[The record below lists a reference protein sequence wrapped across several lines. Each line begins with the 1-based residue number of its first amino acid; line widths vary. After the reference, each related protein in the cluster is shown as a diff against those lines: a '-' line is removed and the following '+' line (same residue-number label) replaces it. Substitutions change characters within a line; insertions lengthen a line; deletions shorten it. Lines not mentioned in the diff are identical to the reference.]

1 MKNLSNVLYSA
12 LAAVLIVF
20 GACLILDGCSG
31 GKLRA
36 IFSEEEEKTET
47 ATSAVEAIVNPDMG
61 SVKEVVDL
69 QSTLLSNAHVDSV
82 FMSIPELTLIDVAT
96 VTLKSAPTVNK
107 KAIVDAYLKDRNIY
121 DNLPTKDAD
130 KPDAK
135 PVEKPITKIELV
147 DESST
152 KVTEAPPTRVE
163 EKSTGSYKDT
173 IIDGKQAIIKN
184 K

>member
-36 IFSEEEEKTET
+36 IFSEEEEKAET

-96 VTLKSAPTVNK
+96 VTLKSTPTVNK

-121 DNLPTKDAD
+121 DNLPAKDAD

-135 PVEKPITKIELV
+135 PIEKPLKIELV

-163 EKSTGSYKDT
+163 ENGSYKDT
-173 IIDGKQAIIKN
+173 VIDGRKALIKQ
-184 K
+184 

>member
-47 ATSAVEAIVNPDMG
+47 ATSAVEAIVNPDMS

-69 QSTLLSNAHVDSV
+69 QSTLLSNAHIDSV

-96 VTLKSAPTVNK
+96 VTLKNTSTVNK
-107 KAIVDAYLKDRNIY
+107 KSIVDAYLANRNIY
-121 DNLPTKDAD
+121 DNLPPNDA

-135 PVEKPITKIELV
+135 PIEKPLTKIELV

-163 EKSTGSYKDT
+163 ENGSYKDT
-173 IIDGKQAIIKN
+173 VIDGRKALIKQ
-184 K
+184 

>member
-36 IFSEEEEKTET
+36 IFSEEEKTET

-61 SVKEVVDL
+61 SVKEVIDL
-69 QSTLLSNAHVDSV
+69 QSTLLSNAHIDSV

-96 VTLKSAPTVNK
+96 VTLKSTPTVNK

-121 DNLPTKDAD
+121 DNLPAKDAD

-152 KVTEAPPTRVE
+152 NVTEAPPTGVE
-163 EKSTGSYKDT
+163 ENGSYKDT
-173 IIDGKQAIIKN
+173 VIDGRKALIKQ
-184 K
+184 